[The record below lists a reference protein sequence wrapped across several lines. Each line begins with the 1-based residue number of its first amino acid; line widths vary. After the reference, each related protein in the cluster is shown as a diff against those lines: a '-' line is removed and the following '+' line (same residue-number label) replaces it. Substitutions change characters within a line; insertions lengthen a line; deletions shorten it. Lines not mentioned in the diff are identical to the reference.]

1 MYYCIVCSQI
11 HQGKNSQGSV
21 FKKGLYVDPGTGAMI
36 HLGMCEEEHR
46 GTQDNIQLTIDND
59 YVQLKTINSW
69 LPVQQSAIENSEF
82 SEYH

>member
-11 HQGKNSQGSV
+11 HGERNSQGNV

-46 GTQDNIQLTIDND
+46 GTEDNIQLTIDND
-59 YVQLKTINSW
+59 YVKLKTINSW
-69 LPVQQSAIENSEF
+69 LPIHQSVIENSEF